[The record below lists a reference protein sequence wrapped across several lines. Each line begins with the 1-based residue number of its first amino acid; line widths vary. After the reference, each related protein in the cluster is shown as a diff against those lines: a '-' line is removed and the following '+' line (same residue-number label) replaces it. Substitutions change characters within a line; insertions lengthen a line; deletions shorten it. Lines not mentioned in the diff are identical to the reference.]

1 MNIQS
6 KILSATIYLFSLLPF
21 WALYLISDFI
31 YFFLYY
37 VIKYRREVVR
47 KNLSL
52 SFPEKPQKERDSIE
66 RKFYK
71 SLSDFIVENL
81 KMRTM
86 SASQSKK
93 RLKLLNPELPL
104 SYLDKEQSLIFATGH
119 YSNWEWGIH
128 SLSLMTD
135 KPALIIYKPLSN
147 EKFGEIYNKM
157 RSRFGAIMVPMK
169 QTLRKIIEYKDRT
182 HTSVFLGDQT
192 PARSE
197 SNYFIPFLNQ
207 ETLVFKGIEK
217 IATKTNY
224 PVIYCHIDRV
234 KRGYYTAKF
243 TMLVEEPSTLP
254 KNEITKIQNQFL
266 EQIIRIKP
274 ELWLWSHKRWK
285 HK

>member
-1 MNIQS
+1 
-6 KILSATIYLFSLLPF
+6 LLPF
-21 WALYLISDFI
+21 WALYVVADVI

-37 VIKYRREVVR
+37 IAKYRRKVVS

-52 SFPEKPQKERDSIE
+52 SFPNKSQEDRDKIE

-71 SLSDFIVENL
+71 SLADIIVENV

-104 SYLDKEQSLIFATGH
+104 SYLNNEQSIIFATGH
-119 YSNWEWGIH
+119 YANWEWGIH
-128 SLSLMTD
+128 SLSLMTE

-147 EKFGEIYNKM
+147 KKFGEIYNKM

-169 QTLRKIIEYKDRT
+169 QTLRKIIEYKDRP

-243 TMLVEEPSTLP
+243 TLLTDEPSKLP

-266 EQIIRIKP
+266 EKIIYTKP

-285 HK
+285 HKPND